1 MSHVLALGLAALV
14 VACGQ
19 RPADLPANPDVFI
32 GSTTTTQDTGLL
44 DELIP
49 DFQRRTGYRAKTVI
63 GGTGQVLTTAGRG
76 DLDVLLVHSPAD
88 ELRFVSA
95 GNGVERQL
103 VMHNDFVLVGP
114 ASDPARVRG
123 GSPVDAFR
131 SIGNAGKG
139 FVSRGDRS
147 GTHAKELSLW
157 SAAGV
162 QPAGKPW
169 YVEAAA
175 GQLQTLQLAAQKSAY
190 ALADRGTWL
199 ANQGALV
206 GLDVL
211 VQGGRELLNVYHVI
225 VVNPERFPKVNL
237 SGARAFAEYLVG
249 AEGQR
254 LIGSFGIARFS
265 RPLFV
270 PDAGKNE
277 DALE

>member
-1 MSHVLALGLAALV
+1 MRGVLAVGLVALV

-19 RPADLPANPDVFI
+19 PPPGSPANQDVFI

-76 DLDVLLVHSPAD
+76 DLDVVLVHSPPD
-88 ELRFVSA
+88 EVAFISA

-114 ASDPARVRG
+114 ASDPAHVRG
-123 GSPVDAFR
+123 RTVLDAFR
-131 SIGNAGKG
+131 SIGDARAG
-139 FVSRGDRS
+139 FISRGDRS
-147 GTHAKELSLW
+147 GTHVRELSLW
-157 SAAGV
+157 SAAGID
-162 QPAGKPW
+162 PSGKPW
-169 YVEAAA
+169 YVGAAA
-175 GQLQTLQLAAQKSAY
+175 GQLQTLHLAAQKNAY

-199 ANQGALV
+199 ANQGALI
-206 GLDVL
+206 GLEVL

-225 VVNPERFPKVNL
+225 LVNPDRFPKVNT
-237 SGARAFAEYLVG
+237 SGGRAFAAYLVG
-249 AEGQR
+249 ADGQR
-254 LIGSFGIARFS
+254 LIASFGIARFG

-277 DALE
+277 ETLE

>member
-1 MSHVLALGLAALV
+1 MRHVIAVGLAALI

-19 RPADLPANPDVFI
+19 PPADLPANPDVFI

-63 GGTGQVLTTAGRG
+63 GGTGQVLTTAARG

-88 ELRFVSA
+88 EAGFVSA
-95 GNGVERQL
+95 GNGVEREL

-114 ASDPARVRG
+114 TNDPAQVRG
-123 GSPVDAFR
+123 GTPVEALR
-131 SIGNAGKG
+131 SIGNVRSG

-157 SAAGV
+157 SAAGL

-175 GQLQTLQLAAQKSAY
+175 GQLQTLQLAAQKRAY

-199 ANQGALV
+199 ANQGALI
-206 GLDVL
+206 GLEVL

-225 VVNPERFPKVNL
+225 VVNPDRFPKVNV
-237 SGARAFAEYLVG
+237 SGARAFAAYLIG
-249 AEGQR
+249 ADGQA
-254 LIGSFGIARFS
+254 LIGSFGTARFG

-270 PDAGKNE
+270 SDAGKNE